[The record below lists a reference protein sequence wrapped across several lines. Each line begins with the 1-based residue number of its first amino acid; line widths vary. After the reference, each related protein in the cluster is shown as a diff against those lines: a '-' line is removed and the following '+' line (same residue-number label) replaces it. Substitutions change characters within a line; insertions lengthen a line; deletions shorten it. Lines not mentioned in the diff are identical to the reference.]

1 MLQQIAEIKSCHL
14 QFNLLRSYTVQ
25 QQPTFEIFFSVSPMA
40 PYFDSWNPQRSDV
53 FSDPPRGLPEVF
65 RDLLGR

>member
-25 QQPTFEIFFSVSPMA
+25 QQPTFEIFFSVSPVA
-40 PYFDSWNPQRSDV
+40 PHFDGWDSQRPNV
-53 FSDPPRGLPEVF
+53 LSDPPRGLT
-65 RDLLGR
+65 